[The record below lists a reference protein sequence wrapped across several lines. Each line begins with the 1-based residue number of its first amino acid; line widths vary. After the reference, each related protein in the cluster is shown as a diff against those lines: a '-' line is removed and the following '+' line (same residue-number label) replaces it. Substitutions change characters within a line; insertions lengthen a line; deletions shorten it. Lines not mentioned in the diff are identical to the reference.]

1 MSNEMKLDFNDLITI
16 IETSRANA
24 QKAVNQ
30 ELILMYWKVGEY
42 LHNLTLNASFGD
54 KVIDEVAKYIKE
66 KNPTLKGFTK
76 RGLYRMKQF
85 HETYVDDEFVSTVLT
100 QVSWSHHMLII
111 SSCKTKEERE
121 FYVYLSISEKYSYR
135 ELERQI
141 DSMYFHRYMLSNE
154 SYVPT
159 NKGQEIRSSILD
171 TYVLEFLDLPKHF
184 NESDLRH
191 EIVGNLKEFIL
202 EFGKDFAFLGEE
214 YKLIVGGQDFY
225 IDLLFYHRK
234 LKCLVPIELKTGKF
248 KPEYIGQLNFYLE
261 AMDRDVKKEYENP
274 SVGILLC
281 ASKNDVVA
289 EYALSKSM
297 SQLMVSSYTLEL
309 PHKNVLENRLKEI
322 AGIAYADK
330 MADC

>member
-66 KNPTLKGFTK
+66 KHPTLKGFTK

-85 HETYVDDEFVSTVLT
+85 HETYVDNEFVSTVLT

-261 AMDRDVKKEYENP
+261 ALDRDVKKEYENP

-330 MADC
+330 MDDC